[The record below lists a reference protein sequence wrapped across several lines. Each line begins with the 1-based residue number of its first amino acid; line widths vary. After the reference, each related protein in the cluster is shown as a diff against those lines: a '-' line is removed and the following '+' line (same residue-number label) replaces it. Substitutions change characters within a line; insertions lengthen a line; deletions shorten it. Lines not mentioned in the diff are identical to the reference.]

1 MSKFLQT
8 THRDIAWFK
17 QAHDLGQLQ
26 MRPPFQRNPVWTDR
40 QKGFLMDT
48 ILNSYPIPEL
58 YMQDIVNENGEKQ
71 YVVVDGQQRI
81 TACLEFISGDFSI
94 DSRDSISF
102 GNVAFDDL
110 SPAYKKQIYSYQFVI
125 RILPE
130 ASDIE
135 LREIFQRLNRNNV
148 ALNQQELRQATYWG
162 PFIETMNE
170 LAELELWSNLNVFT
184 SNDIKRML
192 DVEFI
197 SELSIALLH
206 GVQNK
211 KLTLDKYYKAY
222 EEDFPQKMQIKETF
236 DFVLREI
243 VNVLPNIKQTRWSKK
258 TDFYTLFLLKSK
270 YKYMFPL
277 DNQNRKKLS
286 DALIIFGNQVDKF
299 VSVKKDDWENTSI
312 VENEEGEISPAVENE
327 EEINVSENVKQY
339 GLNLRASSDLGAR
352 RKREEALERELSPI
366 FNSIIINSRL

>member
-1 MSKFLQT
+1 
-8 THRDIAWFK
+8 
-17 QAHDLGQLQ
+17 
-26 MRPPFQRNPVWTDR
+26 
-40 QKGFLMDT
+40 
-48 ILNSYPIPEL
+48 
-58 YMQDIVNENGEKQ
+58 MQDIVNENGEKQ

-327 EEINVSENVKQY
+327 EEVNVSENVKQY